1 MALFKPA
8 GSDTYKDTASAT
20 GQSAASD
27 AANAAAK
34 PQKTWEEKVQAQ
46 DRADTQ
52 QAINEGRAPSN
63 ALTYNPTDIVA
74 GSQIHAQRDANDGAG
89 MGKYHQDQ
97 LTENGKAWNALA
109 AEKEQMLANAKTPE
123 ERAAISE
130 FYDGELDK
138 IHADSEKIR
147 NQYGYSGGV
156 DGSEFNPVA
165 EKDSGGSSGGG
176 SAGGQVDPIGNR
188 APDLRT
194 LLDQWLAA
202 SVNKSNNQIDYAVNK
217 GVTDLERAESD
228 AQEQFQT
235 QQDQISQDEA
245 KALDNQA
252 LYAEARG
259 DRGGIGQA
267 QYAQIQAA
275 AMQNRRAVNSARVKL
290 STDTA
295 RQIADLRAQ
304 GEFQKAD
311 ALLELTQTYLGQLV
325 DFEKWAAEFNLDV
338 DMFNKQLEQWNL
350 EFELQVG
357 DLLGEYQGI
366 PTLENQK
373 FQASLQE
380 SDRSFLAD
388 SGLAALSVGIR
399 PSASQQAAMGYT
411 DDQIDA
417 ALAQYQLGLTTG
429 NKTGSPSGG
438 DDAPELSLSN
448 FDYRAIV
455 DAGRTTEAGVTEY
468 LKALGFSDGDI
479 KVMVPYYLEEWL
491 PQYEESLIRGPLETG
506 VTSGLGSKYST
517 VWGQARKM
525 FDSGKTAEEIYTY
538 LNKFGETELTR
549 QGLAYILNSLNL
561 FKAG

>member
-34 PQKTWEEKVQAQ
+34 SQKTWEEKVQAQ

-138 IHADSEKIR
+138 IHANSEKIR

-156 DGSEFNPVA
+156 DGSEFNPIA
-165 EKDSGGSSGGG
+165 KEDGGGSSGGGG
-176 SAGGQVDPIGNR
+176 SAGGQVGPIGNR

-217 GVTDLERAESD
+217 GVTDLERAEAD

-267 QYAQIQAA
+267 QYAQIQAT

-380 SDRSFLAD
+380 SDRSFLAE

-429 NKTGSPSGG
+429 NKTGSSSAKPSM
-438 DDAPELSLSN
+438 DD
-448 FDYRAIV
+448 FDYSEIFKQ
-455 DAGRTTEAGVTEY
+455 GITTEAGAKDYLMDTYGLSSTAAGVKAKAYIDEWYAKNGYTEADIGNVAKGLLTDLRKYYASQEDQEAKAFAEYESGGISWKEY
-468 LKALGFSDGDI
+468 LWLCEKLGFG
-479 KVMVPYYLEEWL
+479 
-491 PQYEESLIRGPLETG
+491 G
-506 VTSGLGSKYST
+506 
-517 VWGQARKM
+517 
-525 FDSGKTAEEIYTY
+525 
-538 LNKFGETELTR
+538 
-549 QGLAYILNSLNL
+549 
-561 FKAG
+561 